1 MKTYIHKQIVM
12 GVLIILVCT
21 IGVYAQGEFTRQIE
35 RKFTV
40 SKQTKLEIDNI
51 YGNVNIMNHDQNTIS
66 IEVMIRVN
74 IRDKDRAD
82 EIFDIIDISISQEDD
97 IIKATTRINDNLG
110 RLFRGFNIG
119 GGGLEINYSVYMPS
133 TIPLKLSNK
142 YGNVFID
149 EIASTSVID
158 VKYGKLN
165 ADRII
170 HDSKEP
176 LTKVILA
183 YSDAVIQEARWI
195 NAEIKY
201 AKVNIAESKALV
213 ILSKYSKI
221 YVTKG
226 SSIVCDSKYDTFELG
241 ALSNFV
247 ISTAYSNVKIDEL
260 TDKLQI
266 ESKYT
271 DVNIRRIPSG
281 FESVK
286 INSSYGNM
294 RIGIEPDASYR
305 LDGNCKYC
313 DIKYPENNSK
323 LNRIHENNELK
334 VNGLIGRD
342 QNTKSTVSISSTYG
356 SVRLIP

>member
-1 MKTYIHKQIVM
+1 MKTKTYKQIVL
-12 GVLIILVCT
+12 GGLILLICT
-21 IGVYAQGEFTRQIE
+21 IGLYAQGGFTRQIE
-35 RKFTV
+35 REFTID
-40 SKQTKLEIDNI
+40 KQTRLEIDNV

-66 IEVMIRVN
+66 IEVTVRANV
-74 IRDKDRAD
+74 RDKDRAD
-82 EIFDIIDISISQEDD
+82 EIFSMVDINISKEDNV
-97 IIKATTRINDNLG
+97 IKATTRINDNLS

-133 TIPLKLSNK
+133 TVPLQLSNK

-149 EIASTSVID
+149 EIVSTSVID

-165 ADRII
+165 ADKII

-195 NAEIKY
+195 NTEIKY
-201 AKVNIAESKALV
+201 AKMNVAQSKALV
-213 ILSKYSKI
+213 IMSKYSKV

-226 SSIVCDSKYDTFELG
+226 TSIVCDSKYDTFEFG
-241 ALSNFV
+241 DITNFV
-247 ISTAYSNVKIDEL
+247 IKTAYSNIRIDEL
-260 TDKLQI
+260 TDKLQV

-271 DVNIRRIPSG
+271 DVNVWRIPSG
-281 FESVK
+281 FESIK
-286 INSSYGNM
+286 ISSSYGNM

-305 LDGNCKYC
+305 LDGYGKYC
-313 DIKYPENNSK
+313 DIKYPENNSH

-334 VNGLIGRD
+334 VNGLIGSD

-356 SVRLIP
+356 SVKLIP

>member
-1 MKTYIHKQIVM
+1 MKTKTYKQIVM
-12 GVLIILVCT
+12 GVLIIIVCT
-21 IGVYAQGEFTRQIE
+21 IGVHAQGGFTRQIE
-35 RKFTV
+35 REFTIN
-40 SKQTKLEIDNI
+40 KQTRLEIDNI

-66 IEVMIRVN
+66 IEVTIRVDV
-74 IRDKDRAD
+74 RDKDRAD
-82 EIFDIIDISISQEDD
+82 EIFSIVDISISQEDD
-97 IIKATTRINDNLG
+97 VVKAITRINGNLS

-133 TIPLKLSNK
+133 TVPLQLSNK
-142 YGNVFID
+142 YGNVFIE

-158 VKYGKLN
+158 IKYGKLN
-165 ADRII
+165 ADKII

-201 AKVNIAESKALV
+201 AKMNIAESKALV
-213 ILSKYSKI
+213 IMSKYSKV

-226 SSIVCDSKYDTFELG
+226 TSIVCDSKYDTFELG
-241 ALSNFV
+241 DLSNFV
-247 ISTAYSNVKIDEL
+247 ISTSYSNIRIDEI
-260 TDKLQI
+260 TDKLKV

-281 FESVK
+281 FESIK

-305 LDGNCKYC
+305 LDGYGKYC
-313 DIKYPENNSK
+313 DIKYPETSSQ
-323 LNRIHENNELK
+323 LNRIHENNELRI
-334 VNGLIGRD
+334 NGTIGRD
-342 QNTKSTVSISSTYG
+342 QNPKATVSISSTYG
-356 SVRLIP
+356 SVRLLP